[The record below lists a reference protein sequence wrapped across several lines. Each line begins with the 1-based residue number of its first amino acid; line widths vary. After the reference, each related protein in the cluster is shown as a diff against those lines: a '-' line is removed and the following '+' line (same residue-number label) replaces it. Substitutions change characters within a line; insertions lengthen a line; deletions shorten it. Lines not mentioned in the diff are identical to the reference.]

1 MQKNQVKKMLYPLTD
16 NEENLQVIKEKLEE
30 DESQFNLEDLPR
42 EVLYP
47 DQSMKD
53 SEYIRVERNDTLSR
67 S

>member
-1 MQKNQVKKMLYPLTD
+1 MQKNQTKKMLYPLTD